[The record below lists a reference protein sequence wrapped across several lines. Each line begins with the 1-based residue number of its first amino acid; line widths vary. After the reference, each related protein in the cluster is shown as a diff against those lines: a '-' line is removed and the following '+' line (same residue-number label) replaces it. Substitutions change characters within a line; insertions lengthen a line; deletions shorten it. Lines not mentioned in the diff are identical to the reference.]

1 MTDRS
6 QGDASAMI
14 VEPRH
19 SAEAAGQRRRVA
31 VLGGTG
37 FLGRPICRALAD
49 QGHTVVAVARTARD
63 VGPGV
68 EVRAL
73 DLAAADVDEI
83 TAVLRELDPDV
94 VINAA
99 GGMWGLTDAQML
111 AVNVTL
117 VERLIEAAGRLP
129 GRVRVIQLG
138 SVHEYG
144 LVPVDTSMPEGL
156 PPAPVM
162 PYGEF
167 KLRCTTAVAEA
178 DRQGLIEGVTLRV
191 GNVIGAGQPG
201 HSLLGVVAG
210 RLRDAQRAGERAR
223 LELAPLG
230 SRRDFVGLSDVVAA
244 VLLAATRPGAA
255 GHVINIGRGVA
266 ASARDMVQLL
276 IDVSEVPTDLV
287 EAERTGPAETN
298 WQRLDVGLAAEV
310 LGWSPSEDLHTEM
323 KQLWE
328 HAGAEV
334 PA

>member
-1 MTDRS
+1 MIIAPRRPAD
-6 QGDASAMI
+6 DARQ
-14 VEPRH
+14 PL
-19 SAEAAGQRRRVA
+19 RVA

-37 FLGRPICRALAD
+37 FLGGPICRALAD
-49 QGHTVVAVARTARD
+49 QGHAVVAVARNPKSI
-63 VGPGV
+63 GSGV
-68 EVRAL
+68 VVRAL

-83 TAVLRELDPDV
+83 TEVLRDLDPDV

-99 GGMWGLTDAQML
+99 GGMWGLNDAQML

-129 GRVRVIQLG
+129 RRVRVVQLG

-144 LVPVDTSMPEGL
+144 LVPVDTSMPEQL
-156 PPAPVM
+156 APAPVM
-162 PYGEF
+162 PYGGF
-167 KLRCTTAVAEA
+167 KVRCTVAITEA
-178 DRQGLIEGVTLRV
+178 HRRGLIEGVTLRV

-244 VLLAATRPGAA
+244 VLLATTRSDAA
-255 GHVINIGRGVA
+255 GRVINIGRGEA

-287 EAERTGPAETN
+287 EAERTGPAETT
-298 WQRLDVGLAAEV
+298 WQRLDVGLAATV
-310 LGWSPSEDLHTEM
+310 LGWSPSDDLHTEM

>member
-1 MTDRS
+1 MTVRPRRPA
-6 QGDASAMI
+6 GDAVA
-14 VEPRH
+14 PK
-19 SAEAAGQRRRVA
+19 RVV

-37 FLGRPICRALAD
+37 FLGRPISRALAD
-49 QGHTVVAVARTARD
+49 QGHTVVAVARTPKTIGA
-63 VGPGV
+63 GV
-68 EVRAL
+68 EVRSL
-73 DLAAADVDEI
+73 DLAAADIDEI
-83 TAVLRELDPDV
+83 TAVLRDLDPDV

-99 GGMWGLTDAQML
+99 GGMWGLTEAQML

-117 VERLIEAAGRLP
+117 VERLLAAAGRLP
-129 GRVRVIQLG
+129 RRVRVLQMG

-144 LVPVDTSMPEGL
+144 LVPVDTSMPEQL
-156 PPAPVM
+156 TPAPVM

-167 KLRCTTAVAEA
+167 KLRCTEAVTAA

-230 SRRDFVGLSDVVAA
+230 SRRDFIGLSDVVAA
-244 VLLAATRPGAA
+244 VQLAATRPEAA
-255 GHVINIGRGVA
+255 GRVINIGRGVA
-266 ASARDMVQLL
+266 ASARDMVRLL
-276 IDVSEVPTDLV
+276 IEVSEVPTDLI
-287 EAERTGPAETN
+287 EAEQTGPAETS
-298 WQRLDVGLAAEV
+298 WQRLDVGSAAAV
-310 LGWSPSEDLHTEM
+310 LGWSPSDDLHTEM

>member
-1 MTDRS
+1 
-6 QGDASAMI
+6 MI
-14 VEPRH
+14 IEQRNPSRD
-19 SAEAAGQRRRVA
+19 AGQRRRVV

-49 QGHTVVAVARTARD
+49 QGHTVVAVARTPRD
-63 VGPGV
+63 IGPGV
-68 EVRAL
+68 AVRAL

-83 TAVLRELDPDV
+83 TEMLRELAPDV
-94 VINAA
+94 VINSA
-99 GGMWGLTDAQML
+99 GGMWGLNDAQML

-129 GRVRVIQLG
+129 GRVRVVQLG

-156 PPAPVM
+156 RPAPVM

-167 KLRCTTAVAEA
+167 KLRCTTAVSEA
-178 DRQGLIEGVTLRV
+178 DRSGLIEGVTLRV

-244 VLLAATRPGAA
+244 VVLATTRPGAA

-276 IDVSEVPTDLV
+276 IDSSGVPTDLV
-287 EAERTGPAETN
+287 EAEQTGPAETN

-310 LGWSPSEDLHTEM
+310 LGWSPSDDLHTEM

>member
-1 MTDRS
+1 MTIAPRPPAD
-6 QGDASAMI
+6 DARQ
-14 VEPRH
+14 PL
-19 SAEAAGQRRRVA
+19 RVT

-37 FLGRPICRALAD
+37 FLGDPICRALAD
-49 QGHTVVAVARTARD
+49 QGHTVVAVARTPKTIGA
-63 VGPGV
+63 GV
-68 EVRAL
+68 RVRAL

-83 TAVLRELDPDV
+83 TEMLRDLDPHV

-99 GGMWGLTDAQML
+99 GGMWGLSEEQML

-129 GRVRVIQLG
+129 RRIRVVQLG

-162 PYGEF
+162 AYGGF
-167 KLRCTTAVAEA
+167 KVRCTTALTEA
-178 DRQGLIEGVTLRV
+178 HRQGLVESVTLRV

-230 SRRDFVGLSDVVAA
+230 SRRDFVGLSDVVSA
-244 VLLAATRPGAA
+244 VLLAVTRPDA
-255 GHVINIGRGVA
+255 GGRVINIGRGVA

-287 EAERTGPAETN
+287 EAEHTGPAETT
-298 WQRLDVGLAAEV
+298 WQRLDVGLAAEL
-310 LGWSPSEDLHTEM
+310 LGWSPSDDLHTEM

>member
-1 MTDRS
+1 MTIAPRRPAD
-6 QGDASAMI
+6 DARQ
-14 VEPRH
+14 PL
-19 SAEAAGQRRRVA
+19 RVT

-49 QGHTVVAVARTARD
+49 QGHSVVAVARNPKAI
-63 VGPGV
+63 GSGV
-68 EVRAL
+68 AVRAL

-83 TAVLRELDPDV
+83 TEVLRDLDPDV

-99 GGMWGLTDAQML
+99 GGMWGLTETQML

-129 GRVRVIQLG
+129 RRVRVVQMG

-144 LVPVDTSMPEGL
+144 LVPVDTSMPEQL
-156 PPAPVM
+156 TPAPVM

-167 KLRCTTAVAEA
+167 KVRCTIALTEA
-178 DRQGLIEGVTLRV
+178 HRQGLIESVTLRV

-201 HSLLGVVAG
+201 HSLLGVVAA

-230 SRRDFVGLSDVVAA
+230 SQRDFVGLSDVVAA
-244 VLLAATRPGAA
+244 VLLAVTRPDAA
-255 GHVINIGRGVA
+255 GRVINIGRGVA

-276 IDVSEVPTDLV
+276 IDASEVPTDLV
-287 EAERTGPAETN
+287 EAERTGPAETT

-310 LGWSPSEDLHTEM
+310 LGWSPSDDLHTEM

>member
-1 MTDRS
+1 
-6 QGDASAMI
+6 MI
-14 VEPRH
+14 VKPRRPLEDAD
-19 SAEAAGQRRRVA
+19 SPLRVV

-37 FLGRPICRALAD
+37 FLGRPICHALAD
-49 QGHTVVAVARTARD
+49 QGHDVVALARNVRE
-63 VGPGV
+63 VGSGV
-68 EVRAL
+68 VVRAL
-73 DLAAADVDEI
+73 DLADADVDEI
-83 TAVLRELDPDV
+83 TAVLRDLDPDV
-94 VINAA
+94 VVNAA
-99 GGMWGLTDAQML
+99 GGMWGLTDAQMV

-117 VERLIEAAGRLP
+117 VERLIEAVARLP
-129 GRVRVIQLG
+129 RGVRVIQLG

-144 LVPVDTSMPEGL
+144 LVPVDTSMSEEL
-156 PPAPVM
+156 TPAPVM

-167 KLRCTTAVAEA
+167 KLRCTRAVAEA
-178 DRQGLIEGVTLRV
+178 SRQGRIDGVTLRV

-201 HSLLGVVAG
+201 HSLLGVVAA

-230 SRRDFVGLSDVVAA
+230 SQRDFVGLSDVVAA
-244 VLLAATRPGAA
+244 VLLAATRPDAPGQ
-255 GHVINIGRGVA
+255 VINIGRGVA

-287 EAERTGPAETN
+287 EAERTGPAETS
-298 WQRLDVGLAAEV
+298 WQRMDVGLAATV
-310 LGWSPSEDLHTEM
+310 LGWSPSDDLHTEM

>member
-1 MTDRS
+1 MSVRPWHR
-6 QGDASAMI
+6 GEDAGPSL
-14 VEPRH
+14 
-19 SAEAAGQRRRVA
+19 RVA

-49 QGHTVVAVARTARD
+49 QGHAVVAVARQPRD
-63 VGPGV
+63 LGPGV
-68 EVRAL
+68 VVRAL

-83 TAVLRELDPDV
+83 TDVLRELDSDV

-99 GGMWGLTDAQML
+99 GGMWGLTDEQML

-129 GRVRVIQLG
+129 RRVRVIQLG

-144 LVPVDTSMPEGL
+144 LVPVDTSMPETL
-156 PPAPVM
+156 PAAPVM
-162 PYGEF
+162 PYGGF
-167 KLRCTTAVAEA
+167 KVRCTTAVAEA
-178 DRQGLIEGVTLRV
+178 DRRGLIEGVTLRV

-210 RLRDAQRAGERAR
+210 KLRDAQRAGERAR

-244 VLLAATRPGAA
+244 VLLAAVRPQAA
-255 GHVINIGRGVA
+255 GRVINIGRGVA

-276 IDVSEVPTDLV
+276 IDVSGVPTDLI
-287 EAERTGPAETN
+287 EGERTGPAETT

-310 LGWSPSEDLHTEM
+310 LGWAPSDDLHTEM

>member
-1 MTDRS
+1 MTVR
-6 QGDASAMI
+6 
-14 VEPRH
+14 
-19 SAEAAGQRRRVA
+19 QRRPAEHAEPPVRVV

-49 QGHTVVAVARTARD
+49 QGHTVVAVARTPKTI
-63 VGPGV
+63 GPGV
-68 EVRAL
+68 QVRAL

-83 TAVLRELDPDV
+83 TAVLRDLAPDV

-99 GGMWGLTDAQML
+99 GGMWGLSEAQML

-117 VERLIEAAGRLP
+117 VERLLAAAGRLP
-129 GRVRVIQLG
+129 GRVRVLQMG

-144 LVPVDTSMPEGL
+144 LVPVDTSMPERL
-156 PPAPVM
+156 TPAPVM

-167 KLRCTTAVAEA
+167 KVRCTEAVTAA

-191 GNVIGAGQPG
+191 GNVIGPGQPG

-230 SRRDFVGLSDVVAA
+230 SRRDFIGLGDVVAA
-244 VLLAATRPGAA
+244 VQLAASRPDAA
-255 GHVINIGRGVA
+255 GRVINIGRGVA
-266 ASARDMVQLL
+266 ASARDMVRLL
-276 IDVSEVPTDLV
+276 IEVSEVPTDLV
-287 EAERTGPAETN
+287 EAEQTGPAETS
-298 WQRLDVGLAAEV
+298 WQRLDIGLAAEV
-310 LGWSPSEDLHTEM
+310 LGWSPSDDLHTEM

-328 HAGAEV
+328 HAGADV

>member
-1 MTDRS
+1 MNDDSPEDAMTIAPRRPAD
-6 QGDASAMI
+6 DARQ
-14 VEPRH
+14 PL
-19 SAEAAGQRRRVA
+19 RVT

-49 QGHTVVAVARTARD
+49 QGHSVVAVARNPKAI
-63 VGPGV
+63 GSGV
-68 EVRAL
+68 AVRAL

-83 TAVLRELDPDV
+83 TEVLRDLDPDV

-99 GGMWGLTDAQML
+99 GGMWGLTETQML

-129 GRVRVIQLG
+129 RRVRVVQMG

-144 LVPVDTSMPEGL
+144 LVPVDTSMPEQL
-156 PPAPVM
+156 TPAPVM

-167 KLRCTTAVAEA
+167 KVRCTIALTEA
-178 DRQGLIEGVTLRV
+178 HRQGLIESVTLRV

-201 HSLLGVVAG
+201 HSLLGVVAA

-230 SRRDFVGLSDVVAA
+230 SQRDFVGLSDVVAA
-244 VLLAATRPGAA
+244 VLLAVTRPDAA
-255 GHVINIGRGVA
+255 GRVINIGRGVA

-276 IDVSEVPTDLV
+276 IDASEVPTDLV
-287 EAERTGPAETN
+287 EAERTGPAETT

-310 LGWSPSEDLHTEM
+310 LGWSPSDDLHTEM

>member
-1 MTDRS
+1 MTVR
-6 QGDASAMI
+6 
-14 VEPRH
+14 PRRP
-19 SAEAAGQRRRVA
+19 AEDTARPVRMV

-49 QGHTVVAVARTARD
+49 QGHPVVAVARTPKTI
-63 VGPGV
+63 GPGV
-68 EVRAL
+68 EFRAL

-83 TAVLRELDPDV
+83 TAVLRDLDPDV

-99 GGMWGLTDAQML
+99 GGMWGLTEAQML

-117 VERLIEAAGRLP
+117 VERLLAAAGRLP
-129 GRVRVIQLG
+129 RRVRVLQMG

-144 LVPVDTSMPEGL
+144 LVPVDTSMPERL
-156 PPAPVM
+156 TPAPVM

-167 KLRCTTAVAEA
+167 KLRCTEAITAA
-178 DRQGLIEGVTLRV
+178 DRQGLVEGVTLRV

-201 HSLLGVVAG
+201 HSLLGVVAA
-210 RLRDAQRAGERAR
+210 RLRDAERAGERAR

-230 SRRDFVGLSDVVAA
+230 SRRDFIGLGDVVAA
-244 VLLAATRPGAA
+244 VQLAATRPEAA
-255 GHVINIGRGVA
+255 GQVINIGRGVG
-266 ASARDMVQLL
+266 ASARDMVRLL
-276 IDVSEVPTDLV
+276 IEVSEVPTDLI
-287 EAERTGPAETN
+287 EAEQTGPAETN

-310 LGWSPSEDLHTEM
+310 LGWSPSDDLHTEM

>member
-1 MTDRS
+1 MIIAPRRPAD
-6 QGDASAMI
+6 DARQ
-14 VEPRH
+14 PL
-19 SAEAAGQRRRVA
+19 RVA

-37 FLGRPICRALAD
+37 FLGGPICRALAD
-49 QGHTVVAVARTARD
+49 QGHAVVAVARTPKSI
-63 VGPGV
+63 GSGV
-68 EVRAL
+68 VVRAL

-83 TAVLRELDPDV
+83 TEVLRDLDPDV

-99 GGMWGLTDAQML
+99 GGMWGLSDAQML

-129 GRVRVIQLG
+129 RRVRVVQLG

-144 LVPVDTSMPEGL
+144 LVPVDTSMPEQL
-156 PPAPVM
+156 APAPVM
-162 PYGEF
+162 PYGDF
-167 KLRCTTAVAEA
+167 KLRCTVAISEA
-178 DRQGLIEGVTLRV
+178 HRRGLIEGVTLRV

-210 RLRDAQRAGERAR
+210 RLRDARRAGERAR

-244 VLLAATRPGAA
+244 VLLATTRSDAA
-255 GHVINIGRGVA
+255 GRVINIGRGEA

-287 EAERTGPAETN
+287 EAERTGPAETT
-298 WQRLDVGLAAEV
+298 WQRLDVGLAATV
-310 LGWSPSEDLHTEM
+310 LGWSPSDDLHTEM

>member
-1 MTDRS
+1 MSDDT
-6 QGDASAMI
+6 QGYAVPATSAVPSEDAGS
-14 VEPRH
+14 
-19 SAEAAGQRRRVA
+19 SLRVT

-49 QGHTVVAVARTARD
+49 QGHAVVAVARQPKD
-63 VGPGV
+63 LGPGV
-68 EVRAL
+68 AVRAL

-83 TAVLRELDPDV
+83 TDVLRELDPDV

-129 GRVRVIQLG
+129 RRVRVVQLG

-144 LVPVDTSMPEGL
+144 LVPVDTSMPEDL
-156 PPAPVM
+156 PAAPVM

-178 DRQGLIEGVTLRV
+178 DRRGLVDGVTLRV

-201 HSLLGVVAG
+201 HSLLGVVVG
-210 RLRDAQRAGERAR
+210 KLRDAERAGERAR

-230 SRRDFVGLSDVVAA
+230 SRRDFIGLSDVVAA
-244 VLLAATRPGAA
+244 VLLATTRPQVA

-276 IDVSEVPTDLV
+276 IDVSGVPTDLV
-287 EAERTGPAETN
+287 EAERTGPAETT
-298 WQRLDVGLAAEV
+298 WQRLDVGLAAEL
-310 LGWSPSEDLHTEM
+310 LGWSPSDDLHTEM

>member
-1 MTDRS
+1 MTVRPRRP
-6 QGDASAMI
+6 AEHA
-14 VEPRH
+14 EPPV
-19 SAEAAGQRRRVA
+19 RVV

-49 QGHTVVAVARTARD
+49 QGHTVVAVARTPKTI
-63 VGPGV
+63 GPGV
-68 EVRAL
+68 QVRAL

-83 TAVLRELDPDV
+83 TAVLRDLAPDV

-99 GGMWGLTDAQML
+99 GGMWGLSEAQML

-117 VERLIEAAGRLP
+117 VERLLAAAGRLP
-129 GRVRVIQLG
+129 GRVRVLQMG

-144 LVPVDTSMPEGL
+144 LVPVDTSMPERL
-156 PPAPVM
+156 TPAPVM

-167 KLRCTTAVAEA
+167 KVRCTEAVTAA

-191 GNVIGAGQPG
+191 GNVIGPGQPG

-230 SRRDFVGLSDVVAA
+230 SRRDFIGLGDVVAA
-244 VLLAATRPGAA
+244 VQLAATRPDAA
-255 GHVINIGRGVA
+255 GRVINIGRGVA
-266 ASARDMVQLL
+266 ASARDMVRLL
-276 IDVSEVPTDLV
+276 IEVSEVPTDLV
-287 EAERTGPAETN
+287 EAEQTGPAETS
-298 WQRLDVGLAAEV
+298 WQRLDIGLAAEV
-310 LGWSPSEDLHTEM
+310 LGWSPSDDLHTEM

-328 HAGAEV
+328 HAGADV

>member
-1 MTDRS
+1 MTI
-6 QGDASAMI
+6 A
-14 VEPRH
+14 PRGP
-19 SAEAAGQRRRVA
+19 ADDAGQPLRVT

-37 FLGRPICRALAD
+37 FLGDPICRALAD
-49 QGHTVVAVARTARD
+49 QGHTVVAVARTPKA
-63 VGPGV
+63 VGAGV

-83 TAVLRELDPDV
+83 TEMLRDLDPHV

-99 GGMWGLTDAQML
+99 GGMWGLSEAQML

-117 VERLIEAAGRLP
+117 VERLVEAAGRLP
-129 GRVRVIQLG
+129 RRIRVVQLG

-144 LVPVDTSMPEGL
+144 LVPVDTSMPEQL

-162 PYGEF
+162 AYGEF
-167 KLRCTTAVAEA
+167 KLRCTTALTEA
-178 DRQGLIEGVTLRV
+178 HRQGLVEGVTLRV

-244 VLLAATRPGAA
+244 VLLAVTRPDAA
-255 GHVINIGRGVA
+255 GRVINIGRGVA

-287 EAERTGPAETN
+287 EAERTGPAETT
-298 WQRLDVGLAAEV
+298 WQRLDVGLAAEL
-310 LGWSPSEDLHTEM
+310 LGWSPSDDLHTEM

>member
-1 MTDRS
+1 MIIAPRRPAD
-6 QGDASAMI
+6 DARQ
-14 VEPRH
+14 PL
-19 SAEAAGQRRRVA
+19 RVA

-37 FLGRPICRALAD
+37 FLGGPICRALAD
-49 QGHTVVAVARTARD
+49 QGHAVVAVARNPKSI
-63 VGPGV
+63 GSGV
-68 EVRAL
+68 VVRAL

-83 TAVLRELDPDV
+83 TEVLRDLDPDV

-99 GGMWGLTDAQML
+99 GGMWGLNDAQML

-129 GRVRVIQLG
+129 RRVRVVQLG

-144 LVPVDTSMPEGL
+144 LVPVDTSMPEQL
-156 PPAPVM
+156 APAPVM

-167 KLRCTTAVAEA
+167 KLRCTVAITEA
-178 DRQGLIEGVTLRV
+178 HRRGLIEGVTLRV

-244 VLLAATRPGAA
+244 VLLATTRSDAA
-255 GHVINIGRGVA
+255 GRVINVGRGEA

-287 EAERTGPAETN
+287 EAERTGPAETT
-298 WQRLDVGLAAEV
+298 WQRLDVGLAATV
-310 LGWSPSEDLHTEM
+310 LGWSPSDDLHTEM

>member
-1 MTDRS
+1 MTVRPRRP
-6 QGDASAMI
+6 AEHA
-14 VEPRH
+14 EPPV
-19 SAEAAGQRRRVA
+19 RVV

-49 QGHTVVAVARTARD
+49 QGHTVVAVARNPKTIGR
-63 VGPGV
+63 GV
-68 EVRAL
+68 QVRAL
-73 DLAAADVDEI
+73 DLAAADVDEV
-83 TAVLRELDPDV
+83 TAVLRDLAPDV

-99 GGMWGLTDAQML
+99 GGMWGLSEAQML

-117 VERLIEAAGRLP
+117 VERLLAAAGRLP
-129 GRVRVIQLG
+129 GRVRVLQIG

-144 LVPVDTSMPEGL
+144 LVPVDTSMPEQL
-156 PPAPVM
+156 TPAPVM

-167 KLRCTTAVAEA
+167 KVRCTEAVTAA

-191 GNVIGAGQPG
+191 GNVIGPGQPG

-230 SRRDFVGLSDVVAA
+230 SRRDFIGLSDVVAA
-244 VLLAATRPGAA
+244 VQLAATRPDAA
-255 GHVINIGRGVA
+255 GRVINIGRGVA
-266 ASARDMVQLL
+266 ASARDMVRLL
-276 IDVSEVPTDLV
+276 IEVSEVPTDLV
-287 EAERTGPAETN
+287 EAEPTGPAETS
-298 WQRLDVGLAAEV
+298 WQRLDIGLAAEV
-310 LGWSPSEDLHTEM
+310 LGWSPSDDLHTEM

-328 HAGAEV
+328 HAGADV

>member
-1 MTDRS
+1 MSIAPRRPAD
-6 QGDASAMI
+6 DARQ
-14 VEPRH
+14 PL
-19 SAEAAGQRRRVA
+19 RVT

-49 QGHTVVAVARTARD
+49 QGHAVVGVARNPKTI
-63 VGPGV
+63 GSGV
-68 EVRAL
+68 VVRAL

-83 TAVLRELDPDV
+83 TEVLRDLDPDV

-99 GGMWGLTDAQML
+99 GGMWGLNDAQML

-129 GRVRVIQLG
+129 RRVRVIQMG

-144 LVPVDTSMPEGL
+144 LVPVDTSMPEQL
-156 PPAPVM
+156 TPAPVM

-167 KLRCTTAVAEA
+167 KVRCTAAITEA
-178 DRQGLIEGVTLRV
+178 HRQSLIEGVTLRV

-210 RLRDAQRAGERAR
+210 RLRDAQMAGERAR

-244 VLLAATRPGAA
+244 VLLAATRADAA
-255 GHVINIGRGVA
+255 GRVINIGRGEA

-310 LGWSPSEDLHTEM
+310 LGWSPSDDLHTEM